1 METIKILKP
10 FVPLVERLIKVDNYD
25 KMKSILEI
33 GFSGIDVIDKYYKNS
48 KTSMVLSDEM
58 NVLKEQIDELER
70 VNIEMKKQKL
80 VFEEEKHN
88 ELMNIRKTLEETY
101 LTKIENLNNEIIN
114 TKNIYMEKVFNT
126 NETLQGKF
134 FKELNEIK
142 EEKNKEIEYFKKML
156 YDNQKRGDEMLE
168 KEVKKLENEKNKII
182 DELEKE
188 NERFK
193 NKYEKLELKSVKK
206 GRPYED
212 AIEDELREYF
222 VKHDKTYCL
231 ERCSSMKGKGD
242 FVVTN
247 NYSGLRI
254 MLEAKNMP
262 KVSSTVK
269 DQLPKF
275 YDNVND
281 KINAYDGGIVIA
293 IENIE
298 TKKNYDIEILPNNKI
313 VSFIENYTLNTPERI
328 YAMIEMVHK
337 KIKEV
342 QSGKTLSR
350 TQVLNDKVEDYKN
363 VRDSYNKMKIAYEQ
377 QTNLM
382 VKMRE
387 NILNLFGIDVDEYIL
402 NMNNTEKSTKGNISD
417 KISDFIQ
424 NKLNENPKIKDIEI
438 KNCINIE
445 FKEYIDLYEK
455 ENDKINGISK
465 RKITTII
472 KNIKNNIGEKS
483 ENNIGEKNK
492 KLKQTILTIDT

>member
-1 METIKILKP
+1 M
-10 FVPLVERLIKVDNYD
+10 
-25 KMKSILEI
+25 
-33 GFSGIDVIDKYYKNS
+33 
-48 KTSMVLSDEM
+48 
-58 NVLKEQIDELER
+58 
-70 VNIEMKKQKL
+70 
-80 VFEEEKHN
+80 
-88 ELMNIRKTLEETY
+88 
-101 LTKIENLNNEIIN
+101 
-114 TKNIYMEKVFNT
+114 
-126 NETLQGKF
+126 
-134 FKELNEIK
+134 K
-142 EEKNKEIEYFKKML
+142 EEKNKEIDYFKKIVEE
-156 YDNQKRGDEMLE
+156 NQKRSDEILE
-168 KEVKKLENEKNKII
+168 RELIKIKGEKDKLIE
-182 DELEKE
+182 ELEKE
-188 NERFK
+188 NMHFK

-206 GRPYED
+206 GKPYED

-231 ERCSSMKGKGD
+231 ERCSNMKGKGD

-262 KVSSTVK
+262 KVSSSVK

-298 TKKNYDIEILPNNKI
+298 TKKNYDIEILPNNKV

-350 TQVLNDKVEDYKN
+350 TQVLNEKVEDYKN

-377 QTNLM
+377 QTTLIG
-382 VKMRE
+382 KMRE

-402 NMNNTEKSTKGNISD
+402 NMNNTEKSTKENVSD
-417 KISDFIQ
+417 KLGDFIK
-424 NKLNENPKIKDIEI
+424 NKLIENPKMKDVEL
-438 KNCINIE
+438 KNYINVE

-455 ENDKINGISK
+455 GNDKVNGISK

-472 KNIKNNIGEKS
+472 KAIRSGN
-483 ENNIGEKNK
+483 GEKNK
-492 KLKQTILTIDT
+492 KIETPILTIET

>member
-1 METIKILKP
+1 METIKLVKAYKP
-10 FVPLVERLIKVDNYD
+10 LITKFLKVDNYD
-25 KMKSILEI
+25 KMKAILDI
-33 GFSGIDVIDKYYKNS
+33 GFSGIDVIDKYYKNTNS
-48 KTSMVLSDEM
+48 SLVLSDEM
-58 NVLKEQIDELER
+58 VILKKQLEELER
-70 VNIEMKKQKL
+70 INIEVKKEKNL
-80 VFEEEKHN
+80 LEEEKHN
-88 ELMNIRKTLEETY
+88 EIMNIRKGLDEKYGER
-101 LTKIENLNNEIIN
+101 IDDLNNKVIE
-114 TKNIYMEKVFNT
+114 TKNTYMDKLFET
-126 NETLQGKF
+126 NEKLQEKF
-134 FKELNEIK
+134 FKELNDMK
-142 EEKNKEIEYFKKML
+142 EEKNKEIDYFKKIVEE
-156 YDNQKRGDEMLE
+156 NQKRSDEILE
-168 KEVKKLENEKNKII
+168 RELIKIKREKDKLIE
-182 DELEKE
+182 ELEKE
-188 NERFK
+188 NMHFK

-206 GRPYED
+206 GKPYED

-231 ERCSSMKGKGD
+231 ERCSNMKGKGD

-262 KVSSTVK
+262 KVSSSVK

-298 TKKNYDIEILPNNKI
+298 TKKNYDIEILPNNKV

-350 TQVLNDKVEDYKN
+350 TQVLNEKVEDYKN

-377 QTNLM
+377 QTTLIG
-382 VKMRE
+382 KMRE

-402 NMNNTEKSTKGNISD
+402 NMNNTEKSTKENVSD
-417 KISDFIQ
+417 KLGDFIK
-424 NKLNENPKIKDIEI
+424 NKLIENPKMKDVEL
-438 KNCINIE
+438 KNYINVE

-455 ENDKINGISK
+455 GNDKVNGISK

-472 KNIKNNIGEKS
+472 KAIRTGN
-483 ENNIGEKNK
+483 GEKNK
-492 KLKQTILTIDT
+492 KIETPILTIET